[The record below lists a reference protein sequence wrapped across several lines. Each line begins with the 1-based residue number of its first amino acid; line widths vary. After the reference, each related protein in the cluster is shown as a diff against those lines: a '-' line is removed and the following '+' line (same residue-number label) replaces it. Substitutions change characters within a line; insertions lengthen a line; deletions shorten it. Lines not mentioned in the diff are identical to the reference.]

1 MDALR
6 LTRSRVTGSRVT
18 GSRLISLFALVLA
31 LNLPAALNAQ
41 EVDDV
46 QLPEQSDVR
55 IIVDISGSMKD
66 TDPENLR
73 QPAVRLLARLLPEE
87 ATAGVWTF
95 GQYVNML
102 VPHREVNDAWR
113 DMAIQRSGQINSVAL
128 RTNLGAAIETASDDY
143 FTDGD
148 LSQTHFILLTD
159 GKVDI
164 SDDPAT
170 NAAEEERILDTIVA
184 DLIDRGATFH
194 PVALSQAADTDFLK
208 ALATESGGRFQ
219 VAETADAL
227 NLAFLQALNTAVPQE
242 QIPIEGNGF
251 TVDEGV
257 REFTALIFWGESET
271 SATRELALVR
281 PDDQIVN
288 LEEFPDNV
296 RWAREAG
303 YDLITVNEPLAGEW
317 RINGELG
324 EGSRVTVVSDL
335 RMVVSPLPP
344 TFTAEE
350 PLNIRL
356 GFFEE
361 QEKITNPDFLGVI
374 EVSLSITSEDGRSG
388 TKVLSGEQPPE
399 EGTYRD
405 TVSGLPAAGLYT
417 FDVVADG
424 QTFSRKFSA
433 TIGYTVP
440 EGAAPAAP
448 DEPLEA
454 EDTEPEPV
462 TEQPEPAESEPVQS
476 ELQAP
481 IASPIDVSQVEE
493 PAEPVAE
500 EPAPEPVEPESTDT
514 GSAMPL
520 WVYGAAGGGLVV
532 IAGLVWFALRRRKQR
547 QQDQADAAAE
557 RETLEDLEEESE
569 PEPEPD
575 AEPEE
580 ATEPE
585 PDDSLEAEESPEPEE
600 IPEVTEEA
608 PEDDMAELEAVIDEH
623 EAALK
628 AEDESLSEEGVD
640 SGEEPEEDIP
650 VADTPVEEEPAE
662 LEEDIPELEDV
673 ADPSDA
679 DAPEDDDDE
688 EFGLEDFDLSEFDDL
703 PDYDEDESGL
713 PDDDPKKKSDQQ
725 DQKK

>member
-6 LTRSRVTGSRVT
+6 EMTSRWLG
-18 GSRLISLFALVLA
+18 LFAVFLA
-31 LNLPAALNAQ
+31 LSLPVGLYAQ
-41 EVDDV
+41 ESDDV
-46 QLPEQSDVR
+46 QLPAQSDVR

-73 QPAVRLLARLLPEE
+73 QPAVRLLARLLPEG

-102 VPHREVNDAWR
+102 VPHREVTDAWR
-113 DMAIQRSGQINSVAL
+113 DIAIQRSAQINSVAL

-148 LSQTHFILLTD
+148 LSSTHFILLTD

-164 SDDPAT
+164 SDDPAANT
-170 NAAEEERILDTIVA
+170 AEENRILDTIVA
-184 DLIDRGATFH
+184 DLIERGATFH
-194 PVALSQAADTDFLK
+194 PVALSEAADTDFLK

-219 VAETADAL
+219 VADTADAL

-281 PDDQIVN
+281 PDEQTVN
-288 LEEFPDNV
+288 LSEFPDNV

-303 YDLITVNEPLAGEW
+303 YDLITVNEPLAGQW

-335 RMVVSPLPP
+335 RMVVNPLPP
-344 TFTAEE
+344 SFTADD
-350 PLNIRL
+350 PLNIRV

-361 QEKITNPDFLGVI
+361 GEKLTNSDFLSVI

-399 EGTYRD
+399 DGTYRD
-405 TVSGLPAAGLYT
+405 TVSQLPAAGLYT
-417 FDVVADG
+417 VDVVADG

-433 TIGYTVP
+433 TVGFTVP
-440 EGAAPAAP
+440 EGEGAEPADQPAELLKPEVTEPAPA
-448 DEPLEA
+448 
-454 EDTEPEPV
+454 
-462 TEQPEPAESEPVQS
+462 TEQPEPEPPVSEPEQS
-476 ELQAP
+476 EPEPA
-481 IASPIDVSQVEE
+481 IASPIDVSQAEE
-493 PAEPVAE
+493 PEPTAE
-500 EPAPEPVEPESTDT
+500 EPAPAPEEQEKAET
-514 GSAMPL
+514 AFAVPL
-520 WVYGAAGGGLVV
+520 WMIGAAGGGLVV
-532 IAGLVWFALRRRKQR
+532 IGGLVWFALRQRKQR
-547 QQDQADAAAE
+547 QQEQEKAAAE
-557 RETLEDLEEESE
+557 RETLEDLQEE
-569 PEPEPD
+569 PEPEP
-575 AEPEE
+575 APAPVVEPEE
-580 ATEPE
+580 TAEPE
-585 PDDSLEAEESPEPEE
+585 PDE

-608 PEDDMAELEAVIDEH
+608 PEDDMSELESVIDEH
-623 EAALK
+623 EATLK
-628 AEDESLSEEGVD
+628 AEDEALSEPEVE
-640 SGEEPEEDIP
+640 SAEEPEEDIP
-650 VADTPVEEEPAE
+650 VADTPVEEEPADMD
-662 LEEDIPELEDV
+662 EDIPELEDV
-673 ADPSDA
+673 ADASDA
-679 DAPEDDDDE
+679 DTPEDDDEE

-703 PDYDEDESGL
+703 PDYDQDESGL
-713 PDDDPKKKSDQQ
+713 PEDDSKKKPDQK

>member
-1 MDALR
+1 MR
-6 LTRSRVTGSRVT
+6 EMTSRWLG
-18 GSRLISLFALVLA
+18 LFAAFLA
-31 LNLPAALNAQ
+31 LSLSAGLGAK
-41 EVDDV
+41 ESDDV

-55 IIVDISGSMKD
+55 IIVDISGSMKE

-73 QPAVRLLARLLPEE
+73 QPAVRLLARLLPEG
-87 ATAGVWTF
+87 ASAGVWTF

-102 VPHREVNDAWR
+102 VPHQEVTDTWR
-113 DMAIQRSGQINSVAL
+113 DMAIQRSAQINSVAL

-148 LSQTHFILLTD
+148 LGQTHFILLTD

-164 SDDPAT
+164 SDDAAANT
-170 NAAEEERILDTIVA
+170 AEEKRILDTIVA
-184 DLIDRGATFH
+184 DLIERGATFH
-194 PVALSQAADTDFLK
+194 PVALSEAADTDFLK

-219 VAETADAL
+219 VADTADAL

-257 REFTALIFWGESET
+257 SEFTALIFWGESET

-281 PDDQIVN
+281 PDEQTVN
-288 LEEFPDNV
+288 LSEFPDNV

-303 YDLITVNEPLAGEW
+303 YDLITVNEPLAGQW

-335 RMVVSPLPP
+335 RMVVNPLPP
-344 TFTAEE
+344 SFTAED
-350 PLNIRL
+350 PLNIRV

-361 QEKITNPDFLGVI
+361 GEKITNPDFLGVI

-399 EGTYRD
+399 DGTYRD
-405 TVSGLPAAGLYT
+405 TVSRLPAAGLYT

-424 QTFSRKFSA
+424 QTFSRKFTA
-433 TIGYTVP
+433 TVGFTVP
-440 EGAAPAAP
+440 EGAEPADQPIEQLEPEETEPAPATEQS
-448 DEPLEA
+448 EPEPPVA
-454 EDTEPEPV
+454 EPKQTEPEP
-462 TEQPEPAESEPVQS
+462 S
-476 ELQAP
+476 
-481 IASPIDVSQVEE
+481 IAAPIDVSQAE
-493 PAEPVAE
+493 EPVAPAAQE
-500 EPAPEPVEPESTDT
+500 PEPAPEEPEEAET
-514 GSAMPL
+514 GFAVPL
-520 WVYGAAGGGLVV
+520 WMVGAAGGGLVV
-532 IAGLVWFALRRRKQR
+532 IGGLVWFALRQRKQR
-547 QQDQADAAAE
+547 QQEQAEAAAE
-557 RETLEDLEEESE
+557 RETLEDLREE
-569 PEPEPD
+569 PEPEPAPV

-580 ATEPE
+580 TTAPE
-585 PDDSLEAEESPEPEE
+585 PDE

-623 EAALK
+623 EANLK
-628 AEDESLSEEGVD
+628 AEDEALSEPEVE
-640 SGEEPEEDIP
+640 SGEEAEEDIP

-662 LEEDIPELEDV
+662 LDEDIPELEDV

-679 DAPEDDDDE
+679 DESEEDDEE

-703 PDYDEDESGL
+703 PDYDQDESGL
-713 PDDDPKKKSDQQ
+713 PEDDSKKKPDQK

>member
-6 LTRSRVTGSRVT
+6 EMISRWFG
-18 GSRLISLFALVLA
+18 LFAVCLA
-31 LNLPAALNAQ
+31 LSLPAGLSAQ
-41 EVDDV
+41 ESDDV

-73 QPAVRLLARLLPEE
+73 QPAVRLLARLLPEG

-102 VPHREVNDAWR
+102 VPHREVTDAWR
-113 DMAIQRSGQINSVAL
+113 DMAIQRSAQINSVAL

-143 FTDGD
+143 FTDGE

-164 SDDPAT
+164 SDDPAANT
-170 NAAEEERILDTIVA
+170 AEENRILDTIVA
-184 DLIDRGATFH
+184 DLIERGATFH
-194 PVALSQAADTDFLK
+194 PVALSEAADTDFLK

-219 VAETADAL
+219 VADTADAL

-281 PDDQIVN
+281 PDDQIVD

-335 RMVVSPLPP
+335 RMVVNPLPP

-350 PLNIRL
+350 PLNIRV

-361 QEKITNPDFLGVI
+361 KEKITNPDFLSVI

-399 EGTYRD
+399 DGTYRD
-405 TVSGLPAAGLYT
+405 TVSRLPAAGLYT
-417 FDVVADG
+417 VDVVADG

-433 TIGYTVP
+433 TVGFTVP
-440 EGAAPAAP
+440 EGSEPADQPAELLEPEVTEPAPA
-448 DEPLEA
+448 
-454 EDTEPEPV
+454 
-462 TEQPEPAESEPVQS
+462 TEQPEPEPPVSEPEQS
-476 ELQAP
+476 EPEPA
-481 IASPIDVSQVEE
+481 IASPIDVSQAEE
-493 PAEPVAE
+493 PEPTAEEP
-500 EPAPEPVEPESTDT
+500 EPAPEEPEEAD
-514 GSAMPL
+514 SAFAVPL
-520 WVYGAAGGGLVV
+520 WIVGAAGGGLVV
-532 IAGLVWFALRRRKQR
+532 IGGLVWFALRQRKQR
-547 QQDQADAAAE
+547 QQEQAEAAAE
-557 RETLEDLEEESE
+557 RETLEDLQEE
-569 PEPEPD
+569 PEPEPEPEPVL
-575 AEPEE
+575 EPEE
-580 ATEPE
+580 N
-585 PDDSLEAEESPEPEE
+585 AEDEE
-600 IPEVTEEA
+600 IPKVTEEA
-608 PEDDMAELEAVIDEH
+608 SEDDMSELEAVIDEH
-623 EAALK
+623 EATLK
-628 AEDESLSEEGVD
+628 AEDEALSEPEV
-640 SGEEPEEDIP
+640 EPAEAPEEEIP
-650 VADTPVEEEPAE
+650 VADTPVEEEPADM
-662 LEEDIPELEDV
+662 EEDIPELEDL
-673 ADPSDA
+673 ADASDA
-679 DAPEDDDDE
+679 DTPEEDDEE

-703 PDYDEDESGL
+703 PDYDQDESGL
-713 PDDDPKKKSDQQ
+713 PEDDPKKKPDQK